1 MNDHPMHLKGI
12 PVAQGRDRLQDAGFS
27 FIFDWDR
34 SEVWETPGNRTAGI
48 VAIPFADDEATEY
61 LAVQFERALAIA

>member
-1 MNDHPMHLKGI
+1 MSDHPMGLKGI
-12 PVAQGRDRLQDAGFS
+12 PVARGRQRLQDAGFS

-34 SEVWETPGNRTAGI
+34 SEVWETPGHRTAGV
-48 VAIPFADDEATEY
+48 VAIPFADDETTEY

>member
-1 MNDHPMHLKGI
+1 MHLKGI
-12 PVAQGRDRLQDAGFS
+12 SVAQGRQRLQDAGFS

-34 SEVWETPGNRTAGI
+34 SEVWETPGNRTIGI
-48 VAIPFADDEATEY
+48 VVIPFADDGTTEY

>member
-1 MNDHPMHLKGI
+1 MHLKGI
-12 PVAQGRDRLQDAGFS
+12 PVAQGRHRLEDAGFS

-34 SEVWETPGNRTAGI
+34 SEVWETPGNRTVGI
-48 VAIPFADDEATEY
+48 VAIPFADDEAKEY